1 MNADSIPADLGR
13 LPIRL
18 DVELPP
24 AMLEQLQT
32 LSQTTGRS
40 VDELALQLIDWALQ
54 QDSSLFSQEAIH
66 HNDCI

>member
-1 MNADSIPADLGR
+1 MDLDSIPADLEQ

-24 AMLEQLQT
+24 ALLEQLQT

-40 VDELALQLIDWALQ
+40 IDELALQLIDWALQ
-54 QDSSLFSQEAIH
+54 QDSGAVATRP
-66 HNDCI
+66 D

>member
-1 MNADSIPADLGR
+1 MNPDSIPADLGR
-13 LPIRL
+13 LPISL

-24 AMLEQLQT
+24 PVLEQLQT

-54 QDSSLFSQEAIH
+54 QDSGLFSQEAIH
-66 HNDCI
+66 RNDCI